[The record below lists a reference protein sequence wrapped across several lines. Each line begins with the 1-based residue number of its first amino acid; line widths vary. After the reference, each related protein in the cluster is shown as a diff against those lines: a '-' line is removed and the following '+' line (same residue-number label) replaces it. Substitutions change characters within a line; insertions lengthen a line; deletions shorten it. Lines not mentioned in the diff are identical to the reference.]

1 MDGIIRLACIVQGT
15 DYRRRGRRLRRLG
28 IARLSAS
35 ELLLYVNEGVL
46 YGRPPSVNRTSSS

>member
-1 MDGIIRLACIVQGT
+1 
-15 DYRRRGRRLRRLG
+15 LG

>member
-1 MDGIIRLACIVQGT
+1 MDGIIWLACIVQGT